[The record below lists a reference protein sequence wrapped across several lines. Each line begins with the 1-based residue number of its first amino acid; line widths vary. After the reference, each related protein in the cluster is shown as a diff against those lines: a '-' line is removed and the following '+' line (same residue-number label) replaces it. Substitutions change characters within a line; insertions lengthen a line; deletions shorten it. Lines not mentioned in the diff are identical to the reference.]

1 MNIGAKW
8 IWLDKKIFPEYEN
21 CPISVFDKSRENHEF
36 IVAEFKKSLKFDK
49 SIKNVNVEISADVK
63 FHLYING
70 KFTGLG
76 PVCAGGDFGTVTP
89 MGVHYSNSYSV
100 SLDEDFLDIYV
111 LVENTPTVQCD
122 MSHGKNGLI
131 ASFDIAF
138 ADGTAETIVTDKTWL
153 VRRDCRRYGIG
164 KTDFTLKSGKWL
176 PAGETGSALVPEK
189 ADIPMLHEE
198 EILPE
203 GFVPFTVLPGETK
216 EAVYYFDKIYSGY
229 YTVEIKNKASYI
241 IIIRDFEIDESK
253 QARHP
258 EVITGDDK
266 TDFRSL
272 IMRSVGGMKVC
283 VTNVGN
289 VPLTVDK
296 LAVSFCHY
304 PIDKEGSFEC
314 SVQCFDK
321 IYNMGK
327 HALKICRQTIEL
339 DSPMHQ
345 ENLGCSGDYYIAS
358 LMNYYTYGDTMLV
371 RLDIVRI
378 ARFLEQQN
386 GFMFHTTYS
395 LIWIMMVYEYY
406 MYSGDKSV
414 LEEASE
420 AIRLV
425 LEKMKTG
432 AGDNEIIY
440 RPESYMFVDWLMVD
454 GISMHHPPMALGQSV
469 LNAFYAGALEK
480 AVKIYNACGKTNLAK
495 IYESRLQVLKK
506 SFNEAFFDD
515 EKGLYFDGLNDKYET
530 ASKWLPENTDKRYF
544 SWHTNTLAV
553 LYDIVPGDR
562 QKEIMRRII
571 SDTALIMPQ
580 PYFMHFVI
588 EALYKAGL
596 FEECAISQLMRWE
609 EMSKIEKGLQEG
621 WYDISGYGFDYSH
634 VWAGTPTYQLPSKF
648 SGIEILKPGFKEIR
662 IKPKLY
668 GLKYARI
675 SIPTPYGFIKI
686 SMDEDKTDISVP
698 DEITVID

>member
-1 MNIGAKW
+1 MESDAKW
-8 IWLDKKIFPEYEN
+8 IWIDKKIFPEYES
-21 CPISVFDKSRENHEF
+21 CPVSLFDKSRENHEF

-49 SIKNVNVEISADVK
+49 DIKNVSIEISADVK
-63 FHLYING
+63 FHLYIND

-76 PVCAGGDFGTVTP
+76 PVCAGGDYGAAIP
-89 MGVHYSNSYSV
+89 MSVHYSNSYSV
-100 SLDEDFLDIYV
+100 NIGGDFLDIYV

-122 MSHGKNGLI
+122 MSHGKCGLI
-131 ASFDIAF
+131 ASFVVNF
-138 ADGTAETIVTDKTWL
+138 ADGTTETVVTDETWL
-153 VRRDCRRYGIG
+153 VRRDCRRYGVA
-164 KTDFTLKSGKWL
+164 KTDFTLKSGNWL
-176 PAGETGSALVPEK
+176 PAGVTKSDVIPEK
-189 ADIPMLHEE
+189 APIPMLHEE
-198 EILPE
+198 EILPL
-203 GFVPFTVLPGETK
+203 GFEPFSVKPGETK
-216 EAVYYFDKIYSGY
+216 EVTYYFDKIYSGY
-229 YTVEIKNKASYI
+229 YRVEIKNKASYI
-241 IIIRDFEIDESK
+241 IIIRDFELDESK

-258 EVITGDDK
+258 EIITGDDK

-272 IMRSVGGMKVC
+272 MMRSLGGIKVC
-283 VTNVGN
+283 VTNTGKEM
-289 VPLTVDK
+289 LKIDK
-296 LAVSFCHY
+296 IGASFCHY

-314 SVQCFDK
+314 SVDCFNK

-378 ARFLEQQN
+378 ATFLVQQN

-406 MYSGDKSV
+406 MYSGDESI
-414 LEEASE
+414 LEEVSE

-425 LEKMKTG
+425 LEKMKAG
-432 AGDNEIIY
+432 ARSDEIIVN
-440 RPESYMFVDWLMVD
+440 PKSYMFVDWLMVD
-454 GISMHHPPMALGQSV
+454 GFSMHHPPMALGQSV

-480 AVKIYNACGKTNLAK
+480 AVKIYSACGKTNLAK
-495 IYESRLQVLKK
+495 IYESRLEVLKK
-506 SFNEAFFDD
+506 SFNEAFFDK

-530 ASKWLPENTDKRYF
+530 SSQWLPENTDKRYF

-553 LYDIVPGDR
+553 LYDIAPEKSR
-562 QKEIMRRII
+562 KEIMRRII
-571 SDTALIMPQ
+571 NDTELIMPQ

-588 EALYKAGL
+588 EALYKTEL
-596 FEECAISQLMRWE
+596 FEECGIPQLMRWK
-609 EMSKIEKGLQEG
+609 EMSEIEKGLQEG

-634 VWAGTPTYQLPSKF
+634 VWAGTPTYQLPSKL
-648 SGIEILKPGFKEIR
+648 SGLKIIKPGFKQIS
-662 IKPKLY
+662 INPKLY

-686 SMDEDKTDISVP
+686 SMDEDKTDVYVP
-698 DEITVID
+698 EEITVIE